1 MNQNKKNYIITG
13 GICSGK
19 STVMNFLRENGFK
32 TFSADEIVHELYE
45 RKEIVSEVAKIFD
58 ERDILDR
65 RGHIDRKKLSKYLYD
80 EKNKRRELENLIH
93 PMVIRE
99 IISLGNENRDEAYFF
114 EIPLYSLI
122 EERLQ
127 NSLLYDIISVDCK
140 KDTQIERLMKRQNI
154 SLEEAENIISVNDI
168 WKNFKQKPLK
178 IIYNDK
184 NLQETQREL
193 KLFLIEENLLWKNFS
208 KDC

>member
-1 MNQNKKNYIITG
+1 MNQNKNYIITG

-45 RKEIVSEVAKIFD
+45 RKEIVIEVAKIFD
-58 ERDILDR
+58 GRDVLDR
-65 RGHIDRKKLSKYLYD
+65 SGHVDRKKLSKYLFD
-80 EKNKRRELENLIH
+80 EKEKRRELENLIH

-99 IISLGNENRDEAYFF
+99 IISLGNENRHEAYFF

-140 KDTQIERLMKRQNI
+140 KDTQVQRLMKRQNI
-154 SLEEAENIISVNDI
+154 SLEEAEKIISVNDI
-168 WKNFKQKPLK
+168 WRNFKQKPLK
-178 IIYNDK
+178 IIYNEK
-184 NLQETQREL
+184 SLQETQREL
-193 KLFLIEENLLWKNFS
+193 KLFLIEEKLL
-208 KDC
+208 

>member
-1 MNQNKKNYIITG
+1 MNQNKKNYIIIG

-45 RKEIVSEVAKIFD
+45 RKDIVAEVAKIFD
-58 ERDILDR
+58 GRDILDR

-80 EKNKRRELENLIH
+80 EKDKRHELENLIH

-184 NLQETQREL
+184 NLQDTQREL
-193 KLFLIEENLLWKNFS
+193 KLFLIEENLL
-208 KDC
+208 

>member
-1 MNQNKKNYIITG
+1 MNQNKKNYIIIG

-45 RKEIVSEVAKIFD
+45 RKDIVAEVAKIFD
-58 ERDILDR
+58 GRDILDR

-80 EKNKRRELENLIH
+80 EKDKRHELENLIH

-184 NLQETQREL
+184 NLQDTQREL

>member
-45 RKEIVSEVAKIFD
+45 RKDIIAEVAKIFD
-58 ERDILDR
+58 GRDILDR

-80 EKNKRRELENLIH
+80 EKNKRSELENLIH

-99 IISLGNENRDEAYFF
+99 IISLGNENRDEEYFF

-140 KDTQIERLMKRQNI
+140 KDTQIQRLMKRQNI
-154 SLEEAENIISVNDI
+154 SLEEAEKIISVNDI

-193 KLFLIEENLLWKNFS
+193 KLFLIEEKLL
-208 KDC
+208 

>member
-1 MNQNKKNYIITG
+1 MNQNKNYIITG

-19 STVMNFLRENGFK
+19 STVMNFLKENGFK

-45 RKEIVSEVAKIFD
+45 RKEIAIEVAKIFD
-58 ERDILDR
+58 GRDVLDR
-65 RGHIDRKKLSKYLYD
+65 SGHVDRKKLSKYLFD
-80 EKNKRRELENLIH
+80 EKEKRLELENLIH

-99 IISLGNENRDEAYFF
+99 IISLGNENRHEAYFF

-140 KDTQIERLMKRQNI
+140 KDTQIQRLMKRQNI
-154 SLEEAENIISVNDI
+154 SFEKAKKIISVNDI
-168 WKNFKQKPLK
+168 WRNFKQKPLK
-178 IIYNDK
+178 IIYNEK
-184 NLQETQREL
+184 SLQDTQREL
-193 KLFLIEENLLWKNFS
+193 KLFLIEEKLL
-208 KDC
+208 

>member
-1 MNQNKKNYIITG
+1 MNQNKNYIITG

-45 RKEIVSEVAKIFD
+45 RKEIVIEVAKIFD
-58 ERDILDR
+58 GRDVLDR
-65 RGHIDRKKLSKYLYD
+65 SGHVDRKKLSKYLFD
-80 EKNKRRELENLIH
+80 EKEKRRELENLIH

-99 IISLGNENRDEAYFF
+99 IISLGNENRHEAYFF

-127 NSLLYDIISVDCK
+127 NSLLYDIISVNCK
-140 KDTQIERLMKRQNI
+140 KDTQKERLMKRQNI
-154 SLEEAENIISVNDI
+154 SLEEAEKIISVNDI
-168 WKNFKQKPLK
+168 WKEFKKKPLK
-178 IIYNDK
+178 IIYNEK
-184 NLQETQREL
+184 SLQETQREL
-193 KLFLIEENLLWKNFS
+193 KLFLIEEKLL
-208 KDC
+208 

>member
-1 MNQNKKNYIITG
+1 
-13 GICSGK
+13 
-19 STVMNFLRENGFK
+19 MNFLREKGFK

-45 RKEIVSEVAKIFD
+45 RKEIAQEVAKIFD
-58 ERDILDR
+58 GRDVLDR
-65 RGHIDRKKLSKYLYD
+65 SGHVDRKKLSKYLFD
-80 EKNKRRELENLIH
+80 EREKRLELENLIH

-99 IISLGNENRDEAYFF
+99 IISLGNENRHEAYFF

-140 KDTQIERLMKRQNI
+140 KDTQIERLMKRQDI
-154 SLEEAENIISVNDI
+154 SLEEAEKIISVNDI

-178 IIYNDK
+178 IIFNEK
-184 NLQETQREL
+184 SLQETQREL
-193 KLFLIEENLLWKNFS
+193 KLFLIEEKLL
-208 KDC
+208 

>member
-32 TFSADEIVHELYE
+32 TFSSDEIVHELYE

-80 EKNKRRELENLIH
+80 EKDKRRELENLIH

-154 SLEEAENIISVNDI
+154 SLEEAEKIISVNDI
-168 WKNFKQKPLK
+168 WKEFKKKPLK
-178 IIYNDK
+178 IIFND
-184 NLQETQREL
+184 NELQETQREL
-193 KLFLIEENLLWKNFS
+193 KLFLIEEKLL
-208 KDC
+208 

>member
-1 MNQNKKNYIITG
+1 MNQNKNYIITG

-45 RKEIVSEVAKIFD
+45 RKEIAIEVAKIFD
-58 ERDILDR
+58 GRDVIDR
-65 RGHIDRKKLSKYLYD
+65 SGHVDRKKLSKYLFD
-80 EKNKRRELENLIH
+80 EKEKRRELENLIH

-99 IISLGNENRDEAYFF
+99 IISLGNENRHEAYFF

-140 KDTQIERLMKRQNI
+140 KDTQIQRLMKRQNI
-154 SLEEAENIISVNDI
+154 SLEEAEKIISVNDI
-168 WKNFKQKPLK
+168 WKEFKKKPLK
-178 IIYNDK
+178 IIYNEK
-184 NLQETQREL
+184 SLQETQREL
-193 KLFLIEENLLWKNFS
+193 KLFLIEEKLL
-208 KDC
+208 

>member
-45 RKEIVSEVAKIFD
+45 RKEVAIEIAKIFD
-58 ERDILDR
+58 GRDVLDR
-65 RGHIDRKKLSKYLYD
+65 RGHVDRKKLSKYLFD
-80 EKNKRRELENLIH
+80 EKEKRLELENLIH

-99 IISLGNENRDEAYFF
+99 IISLGNENRHEAYFF

-140 KDTQIERLMKRQNI
+140 KDTQIERLMKRQDI
-154 SLEEAENIISVNDI
+154 SLEEAEKIISVNDI
-168 WKNFKQKPLK
+168 WRKFKQKPLK
-178 IIYNDK
+178 IIYNEK
-184 NLQETQREL
+184 SLQETQREL
-193 KLFLIEENLLWKNFS
+193 KLFLIEEKLL
-208 KDC
+208 

>member
-45 RKEIVSEVAKIFD
+45 RKEIVAEVVKIFD
-58 ERDILDR
+58 GRDILDR

-154 SLEEAENIISVNDI
+154 SLEEAEKIISVNDI
-168 WKNFKQKPLK
+168 WKNFKKKPLK

-193 KLFLIEENLLWKNFS
+193 KLFLIEEKLLWKNFS

>member
-45 RKEIVSEVAKIFD
+45 RKEIVAGVEKIFD
-58 ERDILDR
+58 NSDILDR
-65 RGHIDRKKLSKYLYD
+65 RGHIDRKKLSKYLFD
-80 EKNKRRELENLIH
+80 EKNKRRELENLIN

-99 IISLGNENRDEAYFF
+99 IISLGNENREKAIFF

-154 SLEEAENIISVNDI
+154 SLEEAEKIISVNDI

-193 KLFLIEENLLWKNFS
+193 KLFLIEEKLL
-208 KDC
+208 

>member
-45 RKEIVSEVAKIFD
+45 RKEIVAEVAKIFD
-58 ERDILDR
+58 GRDVLDR

-80 EKNKRRELENLIH
+80 EKNKRRQLEKLIH

-99 IISLGNENRDEAYFF
+99 IISLGNENRYEAYFF

-154 SLEEAENIISVNDI
+154 SLEEAEKIISVNDI

-193 KLFLIEENLLWKNFS
+193 KLFLIEEKLLWKNFS

>member
-45 RKEIVSEVAKIFD
+45 RKEIVAEVVKIFD
-58 ERDILDR
+58 GRDILDR

-99 IISLGNENRDEAYFF
+99 IISMGNENRDEAYFF

-154 SLEEAENIISVNDI
+154 SLEEAEKIISVNDI
-168 WKNFKQKPLK
+168 WKDFKKKPLK
-178 IIYNDK
+178 IIYNNK

-193 KLFLIEENLLWKNFS
+193 KLFLIEEKLL
-208 KDC
+208 

>member
-1 MNQNKKNYIITG
+1 MNQNKNYIITG

-45 RKEIVSEVAKIFD
+45 RKEIVIEVAKIFD
-58 ERDILDR
+58 GRDVLDR
-65 RGHIDRKKLSKYLYD
+65 SGHVDRKKLSKYLFD
-80 EKNKRRELENLIH
+80 EKEKRRELENLIH

-99 IISLGNENRDEAYFF
+99 IILLGNENRHEAYFF

-140 KDTQIERLMKRQNI
+140 KDTQVQRLMKRQNI
-154 SLEEAENIISVNDI
+154 SLEEAEKIISVNDI
-168 WKNFKQKPLK
+168 WRNFKQKPLK
-178 IIYNDK
+178 IIYNEK
-184 NLQETQREL
+184 SLQETQREL
-193 KLFLIEENLLWKNFS
+193 KLFLIEEKLL
-208 KDC
+208 

>member
-19 STVMNFLRENGFK
+19 STVMNFLRESGFK
-32 TFSADEIVHELYE
+32 TFSSDEIVHELYE

-154 SLEEAENIISVNDI
+154 SLEEAEKIISVNDI

-193 KLFLIEENLLWKNFS
+193 KLFLIEEKLLWKNFS

>member
-45 RKEIVSEVAKIFD
+45 RKEIVAEVAKIFD
-58 ERDILDR
+58 GRDILDR

-80 EKNKRRELENLIH
+80 EKNKRCELENLIH

-140 KDTQIERLMKRQNI
+140 KDTQIERLMKRQDI

-193 KLFLIEENLLWKNFS
+193 KLFLIEEKLL
-208 KDC
+208 

>member
-45 RKEIVSEVAKIFD
+45 RKEIVAEVAKIFD
-58 ERDILDR
+58 GRDILDR

-99 IISLGNENRDEAYFF
+99 IISMGNENRDEAYFF

-154 SLEEAENIISVNDI
+154 SLEEAEKIISVNDI
-168 WKNFKQKPLK
+168 WKDFKKKPLK
-178 IIYNDK
+178 IIYNNK

-193 KLFLIEENLLWKNFS
+193 KLFLIEEKLL
-208 KDC
+208 

>member
-45 RKEIVSEVAKIFD
+45 RKEIVAEVVKIFD
-58 ERDILDR
+58 GRDVLDR

-80 EKNKRRELENLIH
+80 EKNKRRQLEKLIH

-154 SLEEAENIISVNDI
+154 SLEEAEKIISVNDI

-193 KLFLIEENLLWKNFS
+193 KLFLIEEKLL
-208 KDC
+208 

>member
-45 RKEIVSEVAKIFD
+45 RKEIIAEVAKIFD
-58 ERDILDR
+58 GRDILDR
-65 RGHIDRKKLSKYLYD
+65 REHIDRKKLSKYLYD
-80 EKNKRRELENLIH
+80 EKNKRRQLEKLIH

-154 SLEEAENIISVNDI
+154 SLEEAEKIISVNDI

-193 KLFLIEENLLWKNFS
+193 KLFLIEEKLL
-208 KDC
+208 

>member
-1 MNQNKKNYIITG
+1 MNQNKNYIITG

-45 RKEIVSEVAKIFD
+45 RKEIAIEVAKIFD
-58 ERDILDR
+58 GRDVLDR
-65 RGHIDRKKLSKYLYD
+65 SGHVDRKKLSKYLFD
-80 EKNKRRELENLIH
+80 EKEKRRELENLIH

-99 IISLGNENRDEAYFF
+99 IISLGNENRHEAYFF

-154 SLEEAENIISVNDI
+154 SLEEAEKIISVNDI
-168 WKNFKQKPLK
+168 WRNFKQKPLK
-178 IIYNDK
+178 IIYNEK
-184 NLQETQREL
+184 SLQDTQREL
-193 KLFLIEENLLWKNFS
+193 KLFLIEEKLL
-208 KDC
+208 

>member
-1 MNQNKKNYIITG
+1 
-13 GICSGK
+13 
-19 STVMNFLRENGFK
+19 
-32 TFSADEIVHELYE
+32 
-45 RKEIVSEVAKIFD
+45 
-58 ERDILDR
+58 
-65 RGHIDRKKLSKYLYD
+65 
-80 EKNKRRELENLIH
+80 
-93 PMVIRE
+93 MVIRE

-154 SLEEAENIISVNDI
+154 SLEEAEKIISVNDI

-193 KLFLIEENLLWKNFS
+193 KLFLIEEKLL
-208 KDC
+208 

>member
-1 MNQNKKNYIITG
+1 MNQNKNYIITG

-19 STVMNFLRENGFK
+19 STVMNFLSENGFR

-45 RKEIVSEVAKIFD
+45 RKEIAIEVAKIFD
-58 ERDILDR
+58 GRDILDR
-65 RGHIDRKKLSKYLYD
+65 RGHVDRKKLSKYLFD
-80 EKNKRRELENLIH
+80 EKEKRCELENLIH

-99 IISLGNENRDEAYFF
+99 IISLGNENRHEAYFF

-140 KDTQIERLMKRQNI
+140 EDTQIQRLMKRQNI
-154 SLEEAENIISVNDI
+154 SLEEAEKIISVNDI
-168 WKNFKQKPLK
+168 WRNFKQKPLK
-178 IIYNDK
+178 IIYNEK
-184 NLQETQREL
+184 SLQETQREL
-193 KLFLIEENLLWKNFS
+193 KLFLIEEKLL
-208 KDC
+208 

>member
-58 ERDILDR
+58 ERDILDV

-80 EKNKRRELENLIH
+80 EKDKRRELENLIH

-154 SLEEAENIISVNDI
+154 SLEEAEKIISVNDI
-168 WKNFKQKPLK
+168 WKDFKKEPLK

-184 NLQETQREL
+184 NLQDTQREL
-193 KLFLIEENLLWKNFS
+193 KLFLIEENLL
-208 KDC
+208 

>member
-45 RKEIVSEVAKIFD
+45 RKEIVAEVAKIFD
-58 ERDILDR
+58 GRDILDR

-80 EKNKRRELENLIH
+80 EKNKRCELENLIH

-168 WKNFKQKPLK
+168 WKNFKKKPLK

-193 KLFLIEENLLWKNFS
+193 KLFLIEEKLL
-208 KDC
+208 

>member
-1 MNQNKKNYIITG
+1 MNQNKNYIITG

-45 RKEIVSEVAKIFD
+45 RKEIVIEVAKIFD
-58 ERDILDR
+58 GRDVLDR
-65 RGHIDRKKLSKYLYD
+65 SGHVDRKKLSKYLFD
-80 EKNKRRELENLIH
+80 EKEKRRELENLIH

-99 IISLGNENRDEAYFF
+99 IISLGNENRHEAYFF

-140 KDTQIERLMKRQNI
+140 KDTQVQRLMKRQNI
-154 SLEEAENIISVNDI
+154 SLEEAEKIISVNDI
-168 WKNFKQKPLK
+168 WRNFKQKPLK
-178 IIYNDK
+178 IIYNEK
-184 NLQETQREL
+184 SLQETQREL
-193 KLFLIEENLLWKNFS
+193 KLFLIEEKLLWKNFS

>member
-45 RKEIVSEVAKIFD
+45 RKEIIAEVAKIFD
-58 ERDILDR
+58 GRDILDR

-80 EKNKRRELENLIH
+80 EKNKRRQLEKLIH

-154 SLEEAENIISVNDI
+154 SLEEAEKIISVNDI

-193 KLFLIEENLLWKNFS
+193 KLFLIEEKLL
-208 KDC
+208 

>member
-1 MNQNKKNYIITG
+1 MNQNKNYIITG

-45 RKEIVSEVAKIFD
+45 RKEIAIEVAKIFD
-58 ERDILDR
+58 GRDVLDR
-65 RGHIDRKKLSKYLYD
+65 SGHVDRKKLSKYLFD
-80 EKNKRRELENLIH
+80 EKEKRRELENLIH

-99 IISLGNENRDEAYFF
+99 IISLGNENRQEAYFF

-140 KDTQIERLMKRQNI
+140 KDTQIQRLMKRQNI
-154 SLEEAENIISVNDI
+154 SLEEAEKIISVNDI
-168 WKNFKQKPLK
+168 WKEFKKKPLK
-178 IIYNDK
+178 IIYNEK
-184 NLQETQREL
+184 SLQETQREL
-193 KLFLIEENLLWKNFS
+193 KLFLIEEKLL
-208 KDC
+208 

>member
-45 RKEIVSEVAKIFD
+45 RTEIIAEVAKIFD
-58 ERDILDR
+58 GRDILDR
-65 RGHIDRKKLSKYLYD
+65 RGHIDRKKLSKYLYY

-99 IISLGNENRDEAYFF
+99 IISLGNENREKAIFF

-154 SLEEAENIISVNDI
+154 SLEEAEKIISVNDT

-178 IIYNDK
+178 VIYNDK
-184 NLQETQREL
+184 SLQETQREL
-193 KLFLIEENLLWKNFS
+193 KLFLIEEKLLWKNFS

>member
-58 ERDILDR
+58 ERDILDV

-80 EKNKRRELENLIH
+80 EKDKRRELENLIH

-99 IISLGNENRDEAYFF
+99 IISLGNENRDKAYFF

-154 SLEEAENIISVNDI
+154 SLEEAEKIISVNDI
-168 WKNFKQKPLK
+168 WKDFKKKPLK

-184 NLQETQREL
+184 NLQDTQREL
-193 KLFLIEENLLWKNFS
+193 KLFLIEENLL
-208 KDC
+208 

>member
-1 MNQNKKNYIITG
+1 MNQNKNYIITG

-45 RKEIVSEVAKIFD
+45 RKEIAIEVAKIFD
-58 ERDILDR
+58 GRDVLDR
-65 RGHIDRKKLSKYLYD
+65 SGHVDRKKLSKYLFD
-80 EKNKRRELENLIH
+80 EKEKRRGLENLIH

-99 IISLGNENRDEAYFF
+99 IISLGNENRQEAYFF

-140 KDTQIERLMKRQNI
+140 KDTQIQRLMKRQNI
-154 SLEEAENIISVNDI
+154 SLEEAEKIILVNDI
-168 WKNFKQKPLK
+168 WRNFKQKPLK
-178 IIYNDK
+178 IIYNEK
-184 NLQETQREL
+184 SLQETQREL
-193 KLFLIEENLLWKNFS
+193 KLFLIEEKLL
-208 KDC
+208 